1 MNECAFDVRYFLLV
15 NLDANGAE
23 KCAYSLQQ
31 TLGVRYQLRF
41 IANQSFQIR
50 NFLIL
55 RRHLFAEHLHL
66 QRQRF
71 LVSLQT
77 TKTFIGILTLGIK
90 EKSEK

>member
-1 MNECAFDVRYFLLV
+1 MNECAFDFRYFLLV
-15 NLDANGAE
+15 NLDANGGE

-31 TLGVRYQLRF
+31 TFGVRYQLRF

-55 RRHLFAEHLHL
+55 RRHLFAKDLHL

-71 LVSLQT
+71 LVGLQT
-77 TKTFIGILTLGIK
+77 TETFIGVLTLISGK
-90 EKSEK
+90 